1 MTDIIINLQSFPD
14 VVLYARNLPALLSLK
29 VKSSK
34 HLCVKQ
40 IFRGGAQVREN
51 CGRKTWGDRHCFQSR
66 SLPPPALTIHFQ
78 RKAHWKQSC
87 MILNS
92 KFNSVCKVKEVSGQS
107 AAHLNWAATCCF
119 NTQPAPKNTERY
131 CSLLTAVGH
140 WGWNADLLS
149 KFICEYTLKW
159 PVLLFCFTQSFL
171 HYHFPSKKV
180 SELCR
185 GHDHILACITRDVI
199 PQRIEQGLFM
209 IRYTS
214 LSPQ

>member
-14 VVLYARNLPALLSLK
+14 VVLYARNLSALLSLK

-107 AAHLNWAATCCF
+107 AAHLNWAATCCS
-119 NTQPAPKNTERY
+119 TRSPPPK
-131 CSLLTAVGH
+131 
-140 WGWNADLLS
+140 
-149 KFICEYTLKW
+149 
-159 PVLLFCFTQSFL
+159 TQSATA
-171 HYHFPSKKV
+171 
-180 SELCR
+180 LCWQLW
-185 GHDHILACITRDVI
+185 GTEAETLICC
-199 PQRIEQGLFM
+199 Q
-209 IRYTS
+209 S
-214 LSPQ
+214 LSVSILWNDQCYFSVSHKVFSTIISHQRRFQSCAEDTITS